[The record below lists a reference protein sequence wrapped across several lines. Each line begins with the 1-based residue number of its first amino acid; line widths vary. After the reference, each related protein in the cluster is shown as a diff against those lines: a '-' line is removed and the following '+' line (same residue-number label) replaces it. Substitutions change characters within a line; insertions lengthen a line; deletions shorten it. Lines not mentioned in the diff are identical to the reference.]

1 MASTFAVT
9 RNHLIFGIC
18 LPLALLLGYLLAD
31 AQDPMTFFFVAI
43 FGTILTIP
51 LMMQWY
57 HPILIFAWNMNAAPA
72 IPGRPYLWAL
82 VAFLAFIVVII
93 NRAMTEQN
101 RFPSIPRL
109 TKPLVA
115 LLLVFI
121 LTAFASGGVGLSML
135 RSGTVGG
142 KNYFYLVCAIAGFF
156 VLGSRAIPAA
166 KANLYLALFF
176 LPGMLTISSTIA
188 TWISP
193 AADFVFLLFS
203 PDTELVEIAANPE
216 SVALDQVRW
225 RGISTAATLVFL
237 WFLARVGLRGI
248 FDFYRPWRVIIL
260 LVLLFAGTLGG
271 FRSVGISMLLVFAVL
286 FYLEKLWRSK
296 VMIVVV
302 AGLLVAAAALA
313 GFADK
318 LPLSMQRTLSFLP
331 VDIDPVVRQSAQ
343 TSSEWRLEMW
353 REAWKQV
360 PDYLFKGKGYTAR
373 ADDMYMV
380 NFAMLAGHAKNWEWA
395 LLSGDYHNGPLSL
408 LIPFGVYGLLAF
420 LWLLWAGGRYLY
432 GIHKNSAP
440 ELQRL
445 NTFLFAYFVV
455 RGGFFLFVYGAIA
468 HDLYIFTGILGFSV
482 ALNVTGRVKEESQP
496 VQGLEA
502 ASPQS

>member
-1 MASTFAVT
+1 M
-9 RNHLIFGIC
+9 
-18 LPLALLLGYLLAD
+18 ALLLGYLLAD

-43 FGTILTIP
+43 TGTVLTIP

-72 IPGRPYLWAL
+72 IPGRPHLWAL
-82 VAFLAFIVVII
+82 VAFLAFIVVVI

-101 RFPSIPRL
+101 RFPSISRL

-115 LLLVFI
+115 LLLVFV

-142 KNYFYLVCAIAGFF
+142 KNYVYLVCAILGFF
-156 VLGSRAIPAA
+156 VLGSRAIPTA
-166 KANLYLALFF
+166 KANLYLGLFF
-176 LPGMLTISSTIA
+176 LPGILAASATVA

-193 AADFVFLLFS
+193 VADFVFLLYS
-203 PDTELVEIAANPE
+203 PDSELAELAANPE
-216 SVALDQVRW
+216 SVSLDQVRL
-225 RGISTAATLVFL
+225 RGVSLAASLVFL
-237 WFLARVGLRGI
+237 WYLARIGVRDI
-248 FDFYRPWRVIIL
+248 FDFARPWRVIIL
-260 LVLLFAGTLGG
+260 LALLCAGTLGG
-271 FRSVGISMLLVFAVL
+271 YRSVGISMLLVFAVL

-302 AGLLVAAAALA
+302 AGLLVATAALA

-331 VDIDPVVRQSAQ
+331 VEIDPMARQSAWD
-343 TSSEWRLEMW
+343 SSEWRLEMW

-360 PDYLFKGKGYTAR
+360 PEYLFKGKGYTAR

-380 NFAMLAGHAKNWEWA
+380 NFAIMAGHTRTWEWA
-395 LLSGDYHNGPLSL
+395 LISGDYHNGPLSL
-408 LIPFGVYGLLAF
+408 LIPFGIYGFLAF

-432 GIHKNSAP
+432 RTYKDSPP
-440 ELQRL
+440 ELSRI
-445 NTFLFAYFVV
+445 NTFLFAYFLV
-455 RGGFFLFVYGAIA
+455 RAGFFLTVYGAIA
-468 HDLYIFTGILGFSV
+468 HDLCIFTGILGFSV
-482 ALNVTGRVKEESQP
+482 ALNVTGRTKEVSQP
-496 VQGLEA
+496 VQGLE
-502 ASPQS
+502 STSLQPDGLR